1 MPRNWGNDGTAVVAA
16 ATGDTAATGEA
27 SDASD
32 VLLGTAAST
41 CGLNGWTIG
50 VDEQPGAVINPTKQ
64 AATTSD

>member
-1 MPRNWGNDGTAVVAA
+1 MPRNWGNDGTALVAA
-16 ATGDTAATGEA
+16 AADVTAATGEA

>member
-1 MPRNWGNDGTAVVAA
+1 
-16 ATGDTAATGEA
+16 
-27 SDASD
+27 